1 MIAVP
6 GVSWN
11 CDNLTCLG
19 GTDDMAYKPFDADAL
34 IDATAPLL
42 HLRIHPAYRGA
53 IKANLKTASKM
64 AALVEQVKLEDEAE
78 PAPVFR
84 A

>member
-1 MIAVP
+1 
-6 GVSWN
+6 
-11 CDNLTCLG
+11 
-19 GTDDMAYKPFDADAL
+19 MAYKPFDADAL
-34 IDATAPLL
+34 IDAAAPLL
-42 HLRIHPAYRGA
+42 QLRIEPEYRAA

-64 AALVEQVKLEDEAE
+64 AALVEQIKLDDGAE

>member
-1 MIAVP
+1 MKLWP
-6 GVSWN
+6 PDLLWGRN
-11 CDNLTCLG
+11 
-19 GTDDMAYKPFDADAL
+19 DMAYKPFDADAL
-34 IDATAPLL
+34 IDAAAPLL
-42 HLRIHPAYRGA
+42 HLRIEPEYRAA

-64 AALVEQVKLEDEAE
+64 AALVEQVKLADDAE

>member
-1 MIAVP
+1 
-6 GVSWN
+6 
-11 CDNLTCLG
+11 
-19 GTDDMAYKPFDADAL
+19 MAYKPFDADAL
-34 IDATAPLL
+34 IDAAAPLL
-42 HLRIHPAYRGA
+42 QLRIEPEYRAA

-64 AALVEQVKLEDEAE
+64 AALVEQVPLDDAAE